1 MWSETP
7 EHVKSVL
14 NRFSRRNNIP
24 LERLAEIQAIYQRQ
38 AAQLHREYEAKLAAL
53 RPQELLALHRFH
65 DKLSESHE
73 APAQDPLAVVATS
86 SEILRRPA

>member
-1 MWSETP
+1 
-7 EHVKSVL
+7 VKSVL

-65 DKLSESHE
+65 DNLGESRE
-73 APAQDPLAVVATS
+73 APVQDPLTVVATS